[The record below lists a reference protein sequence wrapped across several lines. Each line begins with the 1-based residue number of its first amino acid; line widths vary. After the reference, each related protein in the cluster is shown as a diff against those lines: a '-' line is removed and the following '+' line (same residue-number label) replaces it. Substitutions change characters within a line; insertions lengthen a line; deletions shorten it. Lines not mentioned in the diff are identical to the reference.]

1 MVRAVDGK
9 IEIPGWSRAS
19 DIFFCF
25 FVISSSAFAEGKKKL
40 RICGRQ
46 KNSAFAE
53 GKKTPHLRKTEVFGG
68 AKKLR
73 ILCNICYI
81 NNR

>member
-9 IEIPGWSRAS
+9 IEIPGSSRTS
-19 DIFFCF
+19 DFF
-25 FVISSSAFAEGKKKL
+25 FVFLLFHLPHL
-40 RICGRQ
+40 RKA

-53 GKKTPHLRKTEVFGG
+53 DGG
-68 AKKLR
+68 FFWAKKLR
-73 ILCNICYI
+73 ILCNIYYI